1 MSDNDSI
8 IFIDQIYESIRK
20 DYTANT
26 LTEDKLL
33 ETPIKQ
39 FYSWLEEAYQAGL
52 AEPNAFSLA
61 TCDQDQQPNIRTVLL
76 KAIQNEK
83 LIFFS
88 NYDSQKAKEIA
99 VNNKVSVLFFWPNL
113 ERQVRIQATIEKTPI
128 EISETYFESRPF
140 VSRLGALVS
149 RQSTRIESRQ
159 VIEDQMKELERKSLV
174 KKVTRPDYWGGY
186 QITPFYYEFWQG
198 RRSRLHD
205 RLVFEL
211 KDKNWETYRLSP

>member
-1 MSDNDSI
+1 MTANDNI
-8 IFIDQIYESIRK
+8 IFIDQIFESIRK

-33 ETPIKQ
+33 ETPMKQ
-39 FYSWLEEAYQAGL
+39 FYRWLEEAYDAGL
-52 AEPNAFSLA
+52 PEPNAFSLA
-61 TCDQDQQPNIRTVLL
+61 TVNEKQQPNMRMVLL

-88 NYDSQKAKEIA
+88 NYDSHKAREIA
-99 VNNKVSVLFFWPNL
+99 VNNKVSLLFFWPQL
-113 ERQVRIQATIEKTPI
+113 ERQVRIQGTIEKTPV

-149 RQSTRIESRQ
+149 QQSTRIESRQ
-159 VIEDQMKELERKSLV
+159 VIEDQMKELEVQSLV
-174 KKVTRPDYWGGY
+174 KKVTCPDYWGGY

-211 KDKNWETYRLSP
+211 KGKDWEIYRLSP

>member
-1 MSDNDSI
+1 MDQNKTI
-8 IFIDQIYESIRK
+8 IFIDQLFESIRK

-33 ETPIKQ
+33 ANPMEQ
-39 FYSWLEEAYQAGL
+39 FYSWLEEAYDAGL
-52 AEPNAFSLA
+52 PEPNAFSLA
-61 TCDQDQQPNIRTVLL
+61 TSDQGNQPNLRTVLL
-76 KAIQNEK
+76 KAIQEDK

-99 VNNKVSVLFFWPNL
+99 NNNKVSLLFFWPQL
-113 ERQVRIQATIEKTPI
+113 ERQVRIQATIEKTPV

-140 VSRLGALVS
+140 VSRLGALAS
-149 RQSTRIESRQ
+149 KQSTKIESRQ
-159 VIEDQMKELERKSLV
+159 IIEDQMRELERKSLI